1 MTIKDLFDTLPIFQ
15 EVKVYKEFYNKFNY
29 LQKNETKS
37 VYKGHVKNFK
47 HIVDFTVIKIMVENN
62 VLIVFVR

>member
-1 MTIKDLFDTLPIFQ
+1 MTLKNLFNTLPILQ
-15 EVKVYKEFYNKFNY
+15 QVQVYKEFYNKFNY

-37 VYKGHVKNFK
+37 VYKGNVTNFK
-47 HIVDFTVIKIMVENN
+47 HIVNFTVIKIMVENN